1 MVVDFDEQRSMT
13 MLEEFGQLGV
23 DIASIQRPWR
33 DGWRRRSSGRGG
45 QRDGHRSR
53 MVKDGAHKG
62 KGASC
67 AKRRG
72 LGVGD
77 H

>member
-1 MVVDFDEQRSMT
+1 
-13 MLEEFGQLGV
+13 
-23 DIASIQRPWR
+23 
-33 DGWRRRSSGRGG
+33 
-45 QRDGHRSR
+45 